1 MIVKCFRNR
10 YVGRCAFEYWVQI
23 VEDTA
28 SWQQNHDRH
37 PSRFSNL
44 EKLPNG
50 IYEPVTESRCLRV
63 EPSWMYE
70 NKELIGDMRLKDI
83 LITGTHDAA
92 AFK

>member
-1 MIVKCFRNR
+1 MIVECFGNR

-23 VEDTA
+23 VQDT
-28 SWQQNHDRH
+28 SSSQRNHHRH
-37 PSRFSNL
+37 SSRLSNL
-44 EKLPNG
+44 EKLQNG